1 MDLLAEKNDETS
13 SIRKQNQDHAD
24 PHKYDF
30 DFPMSIVHDPKR
42 DVESQEAPLAKNTD
56 NTVRNAP
63 EWMNANQH
71 KNI

>member
-30 DFPMSIVHDPKR
+30 DFPMNKVHDPKR
-42 DVESQEAPLAKNTD
+42 NVES
-56 NTVRNAP
+56 
-63 EWMNANQH
+63 
-71 KNI
+71 